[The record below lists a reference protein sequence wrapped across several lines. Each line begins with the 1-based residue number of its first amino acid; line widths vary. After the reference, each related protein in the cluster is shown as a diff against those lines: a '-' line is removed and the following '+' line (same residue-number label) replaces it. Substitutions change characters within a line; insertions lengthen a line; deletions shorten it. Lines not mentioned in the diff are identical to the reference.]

1 MLLLLLLLLLHLHT
15 HGHMSLML
23 VCAVQKKDG
32 SAPEAMV
39 SSEFAAMFDLCIL
52 PELVKPYH
60 DDEITYEQH
69 CRQHAQ
75 RLGLHWTEVHYP
87 FFLSMDNCRKH
98 PWARKLMT
106 RPRVDPAE
114 QNSLLSMAH
123 AVQHMHGRGT
133 VPPEQHGPAYEAWLQ
148 STQADHKRAVAAF
161 RDAQGCEVWQ
171 HHLWLLAQSRKE
183 LRLVHPEQYMPLTPI
198 TPDLHQVVENMV
210 GTQKGHVK
218 QCMEDETRREDLYVA
233 ATYQKYIAEGIRN
246 KGNGAVGLSQ
256 IRGSCAKQPHTCA
269 IVAADK
275 GTPLIIYHQFESKA
289 VKRDRMN
296 ALKHSGVQSKDVLAV
311 QDRVRKVA
319 GTGRAR
325 KDRPAP
331 QRKLPQSKHHV
342 FGTGGAYPGLSKWQ

>member
-1 MLLLLLLLLLHLHT
+1 MLLLHPHSHGYVSLILLLI
-15 HGHMSLML
+15 
-23 VCAVQKKDG
+23 VQKKDG
-32 SAPEAMV
+32 TAPEAMV
-39 SSEFAAMFDLCIL
+39 SSEFAAMFDLCVL
-52 PELVKPYH
+52 PELLKPYLN
-60 DDEITYEQH
+60 DDITYEQH

-114 QNSLLSMAH
+114 QSSLLSAAH
-123 AVQHMHGRGT
+123 AVQLFAGRGA
-133 VPPEQHGPAYEAWLQ
+133 VPSVQHGPVYEAWLE
-148 STQADHKRAVAAF
+148 STQAEHDRVVAAF
-161 RDAQGCEVWQ
+161 REAQGCEVWQ
-171 HHLWLLAQSRKE
+171 HHLWVLAKSRKE

-233 ATYQKYIAEGIRN
+233 ATYQKYIAEGIKD

-275 GTPLIIYHQFESKA
+275 GTELIIYHQFESKA
-289 VKRDRMN
+289 VKRDKLN
-296 ALKHSGVQSKDVLAV
+296 VLKLSGDKSKKVLAV
-311 QDRVRKVA
+311 QARVRKVA
-319 GTGRAR
+319 GTGPAR
-325 KDRPAP
+325 KGRPPPAP
-331 QRKLPQSKHHV
+331 KPLQNRHV
-342 FGTGGAYPGLSKWQ
+342 VYGTGGAYPELSKWQ